1 MKKAFYLTAALIT
14 FSCSQNSSKETVDS
28 GLTKN
33 EITENFD
40 WLIGEW
46 KRLNTI
52 PGKETFEN
60 WKKISASEYTG
71 LGFTLE
77 NKDTISQEKMRIIEN
92 NGKWTLE
99 VKMPEE
105 KESTIFINKD
115 LKKSEF
121 LFVNDS
127 ISFPNKIKYWLEGD
141 NLKALVSSKDMEIP
155 FDFQRIK

>member
-14 FSCSQNSSKETVDS
+14 FSCNQNSSKETVDS

-60 WKKISASEYTG
+60 WKKTSASEYIG